1 MLHCRPNSHPFN
13 DRTLSLEQ
21 AVKIGRSVARARATP
36 GNTIFD
42 CKVLSRNHALLWY
55 ENGKFYLQ
63 DTKSSNGTFV
73 NNQRLSKGSEES
85 PPREVCSGDILQ
97 FGVDVMENS
106 KKVTHGCIIA
116 TLKLYLPDGKEAK
129 ASPTIVNGANN
140 PALLS
145 LSLPTQDLYQ
155 LNQYIQEALAREQL
169 LETKLAVLQRLVGQ
183 TETASSDAWKSLI
196 DEDRL
201 LTRVEILES
210 QLSAYSKCMTED
222 KLRDEAQRL
231 MEEKEEYQEVAKD
244 TLKKLVDEK
253 LEAVKKMQDLEKQL
267 STTEDEFAVLK
278 ELYEKNA
285 EESKE
290 LASEVSKLR
299 EELENVRQKIP
310 PEPEPESKTME
321 GTTEK
326 AASAIETT
334 EATSQENKSEEEQKQ
349 VEGTDDE
356 ASRASELSSESS
368 NTTLAEPSLDD
379 AVVTREV
386 LGKQETIVSTV
397 GRDEE
402 SQNEVVS
409 ALRAQ
414 LSELTTNEQTLRT
427 QFDKCKSQWESE
439 RRDILAEKDELS
451 RKVEDD
457 EVRSLKAQLEE
468 ERELRRRSQVE
479 LQRMATASDN
489 DETAAGQVAAAA
501 DEELDGSALDV
512 SLNDSLA
519 EAEEKI
525 AQLLK
530 VKERYAEERE

>member
-1 MLHCRPNSHPFN
+1 
-13 DRTLSLEQ
+13 
-21 AVKIGRSVARARATP
+21 
-36 GNTIFD
+36 
-42 CKVLSRNHALLWY
+42 
-55 ENGKFYLQ
+55 
-63 DTKSSNGTFV
+63 
-73 NNQRLSKGSEES
+73 
-85 PPREVCSGDILQ
+85 
-97 FGVDVMENS
+97 
-106 KKVTHGCIIA
+106 
-116 TLKLYLPDGKEAK
+116 
-129 ASPTIVNGANN
+129 
-140 PALLS
+140 
-145 LSLPTQDLYQ
+145 
-155 LNQYIQEALAREQL
+155 
-169 LETKLAVLQRLVGQ
+169 
-183 TETASSDAWKSLI
+183 
-196 DEDRL
+196 
-201 LTRVEILES
+201 
-210 QLSAYSKCMTED
+210 
-222 KLRDEAQRL
+222 

-427 QFDKCKSQWESE
+427 QFEKCKSQWESE

-479 LQRMATASDN
+479 LQRMAAASDN
-489 DETAAGQVAAAA
+489 AETAEQVVAA
-501 DEELDGSALDV
+501 DEEHDGSALDV

-530 VKERYAEERE
+530 VKERYAEEREANSRLETSVAELEKEVSRLGSYSQTATAVAAVPIAILFLYFLSYFLSFFGSSDKV

>member
-1 MLHCRPNSHPFN
+1 
-13 DRTLSLEQ
+13 
-21 AVKIGRSVARARATP
+21 
-36 GNTIFD
+36 
-42 CKVLSRNHALLWY
+42 
-55 ENGKFYLQ
+55 
-63 DTKSSNGTFV
+63 
-73 NNQRLSKGSEES
+73 
-85 PPREVCSGDILQ
+85 
-97 FGVDVMENS
+97 
-106 KKVTHGCIIA
+106 
-116 TLKLYLPDGKEAK
+116 
-129 ASPTIVNGANN
+129 
-140 PALLS
+140 
-145 LSLPTQDLYQ
+145 
-155 LNQYIQEALAREQL
+155 
-169 LETKLAVLQRLVGQ
+169 
-183 TETASSDAWKSLI
+183 
-196 DEDRL
+196 
-201 LTRVEILES
+201 
-210 QLSAYSKCMTED
+210 MTED

-379 AVVTREV
+379 AVVTREL

-402 SQNEVVS
+402 CQNEVVS

-427 QFDKCKSQWESE
+427 QFEKCKSQWESE

-479 LQRMATASDN
+479 LQRMAAASDN

-530 VKERYAEERE
+530 VKERYAEEREANSRLETSVAELEKEVSRLGSYSQTATAVAAVPIAILFLYFLSYFLSFFGSSDKV